1 MMLPSIF
8 LEKNLLDNC
17 LMMVGIHGIT
27 AIQAS

>member
-8 LEKNLLDNC
+8 GENYWTIG